1 MSGDKMSVKGD
12 WNEDP
17 APALARH
24 CRHQTSDIRM
34 PLHSEPRTG
43 DKKVGV
49 AGPLSSARRSAH
61 HHYTRHPALSALS
74 TAFGNTQECL
84 HSYNK

>member
-17 APALARH
+17 APALLVIVDI
-24 CRHQTSDIRM
+24 RHQNAITQRA
-34 PLHSEPRTG
+34 RTG

-49 AGPLSSARRSAH
+49 ARPLSSARRSAH

-74 TAFGNTQECL
+74 ALSTAFGNTQEC